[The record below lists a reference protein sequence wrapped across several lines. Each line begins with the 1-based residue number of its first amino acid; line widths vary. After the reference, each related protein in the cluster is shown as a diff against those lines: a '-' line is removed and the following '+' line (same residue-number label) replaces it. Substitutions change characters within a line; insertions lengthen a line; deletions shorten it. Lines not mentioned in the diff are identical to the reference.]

1 MVTKGK
7 AKAAFNAAINKR
19 AEAPFVACGLC
30 CGGLL
35 PKLKDDWELAPLAT
49 DGQTGGAECEV
60 F

>member
-1 MVTKGK
+1 MPPST
-7 AKAAFNAAINKR
+7 NALKR
-19 AEAPFVACGLC
+19 LLSHVVYAV
-30 CGGLL
+30 GLL